1 MGFRL
6 CGHKIER
13 GRFFFF
19 FLISR
24 EREMAARQ
32 CVAWISNPQV
42 GQADRIQQAVWF
54 PFLPT

>member
-13 GRFFFF
+13 ESFFFDKQ
-19 FLISR
+19 R

-42 GQADRIQQAVWF
+42 GQVDRIQQAVWF